1 MKELSPLRQS
11 IHIPVMPEEVI
22 SFLDI
27 QPDEIYVDG
36 TCGLGG
42 HSRLILNEL
51 SSEGFLIS
59 IDLDQSAIEICK
71 NTINDKSSRFHI
83 EKNSYS
89 NLPIILE
96 NLGINKVNGILLD
109 LGLSSM
115 QLDSIDRGF
124 SFTKDCYLDMR
135 FDQSN
140 SKSAA
145 ELINKSTES
154 ELADMIYHYGEE
166 RRSRAIAKKLIQA
179 MPIASVQDLVNA
191 VKRVTPPH
199 RRNRTMARV
208 FQAFRIAVNK
218 ELEKLS
224 EFLSKYSDYLEKG
237 GKIIIIS
244 FHSLED
250 RLVKRNF
257 KEYSK
262 KGLLKILTK
271 KPLIASDKECESN
284 SRSRSAKLRCAEKIL

>member
-22 SFLDI
+22 SYLDI
-27 QPDEIYVDG
+27 QPDGIYVDG

-42 HSRLILNEL
+42 HSKFILSNL
-51 SSEGFLIS
+51 SSDGFLIS

-71 NTINDKSSRFHI
+71 ENLNAQNSKLHI

-89 NLPIILE
+89 NLPIILDH
-96 NLGINKVNGILLD
+96 LGVKKVDGILLD

-124 SFTKDCYLDMR
+124 SFSKDSYLDMR
-135 FDQSN
+135 FDQS
-140 SKSAA
+140 SATSAA
-145 ELINKSTES
+145 DLINNSTES
-154 ELADMIYHYGEE
+154 ELADIIYHFGEE
-166 RRSRAIAKKLIQA
+166 RRSRSIAKKLIESI
-179 MPIASVQDLVNA
+179 PISSVQDLVNA

-224 EFLSKYSDYLEKG
+224 EFLSKYSDYLSKS

-250 RLVKRNF
+250 RMVKRNF
-257 KEYSK
+257 KQYSE
-262 KGLLKILTK
+262 KGILKILTK
-271 KPLIASDKECESN
+271 KPQVASNKECESN

>member
-27 QPDEIYVDG
+27 QPDGIYVDG

-42 HSRLILNEL
+42 HSKLILSNL
-51 SSEGFLIS
+51 SSDGFLIS

-71 NTINDKSSRFHI
+71 ENLNAQNSKLHI

-89 NLPIILE
+89 NLPIILDH
-96 NLGINKVNGILLD
+96 LGVNKVNGILLD

-124 SFTKDCYLDMR
+124 SFSKDSYLDMR
-135 FDQSN
+135 FDQS
-140 SKSAA
+140 SATSAA

>member
-42 HSRLILNEL
+42 HSKFILSNL
-51 SSEGFLIS
+51 SSDGFLIS
-59 IDLDQSAIEICK
+59 IDLDQSAIKICK
-71 NTINDKSSRFHI
+71 ENLNAQNSKLHI

-89 NLPIILE
+89 NLPIILDH
-96 NLGINKVNGILLD
+96 LGVKKVDGILLD

-124 SFTKDCYLDMR
+124 SFSKDSYLDMR
-135 FDQSN
+135 FDQS
-140 SKSAA
+140 SATSAA
-145 ELINKSTES
+145 DLINNSTES
-154 ELADMIYHYGEE
+154 ELADIIYHFGEE
-166 RRSRAIAKKLIQA
+166 RRSRSIAKKLIESI
-179 MPIASVQDLVNA
+179 PISSVQDLVNA

-224 EFLSKYSDYLEKG
+224 EFLSKYSDYLSKG

-250 RLVKRNF
+250 RMVKRNF
-257 KEYSK
+257 KQYSE
-262 KGLLKILTK
+262 KGILKILTK
-271 KPLIASDKECESN
+271 KPQVASNKECESN